1 MLTGIM
7 KALYDYD
14 RWANRRL
21 FDAVTSLPPGTA
33 DRETGSQF
41 SSPTLKGMLA
51 HILGA
56 EVNWLARWKG
66 HSPISI
72 LSAKDF
78 PDLDALRSRWN
89 QLEAEL
95 SAFVSGLSEGDLARV
110 IHYKTTEGQSR
121 SLPLWPLM
129 QHVANH
135 STHHRSELA
144 TMLTMLGSPPPP
156 TDLVIYHLVQ
166 SGQMS

>member
-1 MLTGIM
+1 MLTEM
-7 KALYDYD
+7 VKALYEYD

-21 FDAVTSLPPGTA
+21 FEAVVSLPTGTA
-33 DRETGSQF
+33 DREVGSQF
-41 SSPTLKGMLA
+41 SFPTLKGMLA

-66 HSPISI
+66 HSPSSI
-72 LSAKDF
+72 LRAKDV
-78 PDLDALRSRWN
+78 PDLDALRARWN
-89 QLEAEL
+89 ELEAEL
-95 SAFVSGLSEGDLARV
+95 SAFIDGLSEADLARV
-110 IHYKTTEGQSR
+110 IHYKTTEGQPR
-121 SLPLWPLM
+121 SLPLWPLL

-144 TMLTMLGSPPPP
+144 TMLTMLGVAPPP

>member
-1 MLTGIM
+1 MQM
-7 KALYDYD
+7 EMVKALYEYD
-14 RWANRRL
+14 RWANLRL
-21 FDAVTSLPPGTA
+21 FDAVASLPPGTA
-33 DRETGSQF
+33 DREIGSQF
-41 SSPTLKGMLA
+41 SFPTLRGMLA

-66 HSPISI
+66 HSPTSI

-78 PDLDALRSRWN
+78 PDLKSLRARWD
-89 QLEAEL
+89 QVEAEL
-95 SAFVSGLSEGDLARV
+95 AAFVGGLSEADIARV

-144 TMLTMLGSPPPP
+144 TMLTMLGSTPPP

>member
-1 MLTGIM
+1 MLTDM
-7 KALYDYD
+7 VKALYEYD

-21 FDAVTSLPPGTA
+21 FEAVASLPTGTV
-33 DRETGSQF
+33 DKEVGSQF
-41 SSPTLKGMLA
+41 SFPTLKEMLA

-56 EVNWLARWKG
+56 EAAWLARWKG
-66 HSPISI
+66 DSPSKL
-72 LSAKDF
+72 LSARDF
-78 PDLDALRSRWN
+78 PDLESLRLRWN
-89 QLEAEL
+89 QVEAEF
-95 SAFVSGLSEGDLARV
+95 SACIGGLSEKDLTRV
-110 IHYKTTEGQSR
+110 IRYTNTQGQSF

-144 TMLTMLGSPPPP
+144 TMLTMLGVAPPP